1 MKTRTHMGQTP
12 LWLCLCLLAT
22 GCMTWGCS
30 TDDSISVTEPSGTD
44 TFTDQRDGNTYRF
57 ITLGQQDW
65 TVDNLRYDL
74 GNRDLCRI
82 YQSPS
87 DEETQDYSAAYLPRF
102 GMLYT
107 YDAALQAVPEG
118 WRLPTDEDWTALEQS
133 GGYLSEAFNMLYGGY
148 YTKNTYAT
156 AANGNRFMGSW
167 AYFWTSTKDESK
179 VGEYYFARKK
189 FYTEQHLVRLS
200 IEPAAYFLSV
210 RLVRDH
216 Q

>member
-1 MKTRTHMGQTP
+1 MKTDKHRWQAAS
-12 LWLCLCLLAT
+12 WLCCCLIAVGLAAVA
-22 GCMTWGCS
+22 CS
-30 TDDSISVTEPSGTD
+30 SDDTLSVTEPSGTG

-65 TVDNLRYDL
+65 TVENLRYDL

-87 DEETQDYSAAYLPRF
+87 DEERQAYSTAYLQRF

-107 YDAALQAVPEG
+107 YEAALQAVPEG

-133 GGYLSEAFNMLYGGY
+133 GGYLSESFSLLYGGY

-156 AANGNRFMGSW
+156 AANGYRFMGSW

-189 FYTEQHLVRLS
+189 FYNEQELVRLS
-200 IEPAAYFLSV
+200 IEPAAYFLNV